1 MCEII
6 RLISPTKFFHIVHQF
21 QARLRGMLQVS
32 PEDSVPFTAIKEN
45 IDPHHGKRSVEY
57 ALRKVFPHIM
67 IVDGY
72 VCNIHILFV
81 YFNFRD
87 IMCHYIHFAIQ
98 SF

>member
-1 MCEII
+1 MREFIW
-6 RLISPTKFFHIVHQF
+6 LISPTKFFHIAHQF
-21 QARLRGMLQVS
+21 QAQLREMLQVS
-32 PEDSVPFTAIKEN
+32 PENSVPFTAIKEN

-72 VCNIHILFV
+72 VCNIHLLLV
-81 YFNFRD
+81 YLNFRD
-87 IMCHYIHFAIQ
+87 IMCHCIHFAIQ